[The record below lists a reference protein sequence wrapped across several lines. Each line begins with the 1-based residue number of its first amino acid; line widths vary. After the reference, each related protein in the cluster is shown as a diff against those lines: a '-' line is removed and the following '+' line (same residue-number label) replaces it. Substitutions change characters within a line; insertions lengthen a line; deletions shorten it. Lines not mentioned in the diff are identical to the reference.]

1 MKGRPWFF
9 GNSNSIYKVNCKRT
23 IDFSTTF
30 IFKKLKEP
38 SDAKLRNEEVVIGLS
53 KNLFLTNTNKR
64 ILVSTKRF
72 AT

>member
-1 MKGRPWFF
+1 MNGDPWFLEKLI
-9 GNSNSIYKVNCKRT
+9 SIYKVNCKRT

-30 IFKKLKEP
+30 IFKKLKEL
-38 SDAKLRNEEVVIGLS
+38 SDAKPRNEEVVIGLS

-72 AT
+72 TT